1 MDRGAWWATVH
12 GVSKSWTRLH
22 FHFQSQGPIFPQKL
36 EDRDPIFYD
45 NYISMGFPDG
55 SGGKDS
61 ACNQETWVQSLGQ
74 KNPLEEGMVTNSGIP
89 AYRIPWTEKPGGVQ
103 SMGHKELYTT
113 ERLTL

>member
-1 MDRGAWWATVH
+1 
-12 GVSKSWTRLH
+12 
-22 FHFQSQGPIFPQKL
+22 
-36 EDRDPIFYD
+36 
-45 NYISMGFPDG
+45 MGFPDG